1 VEDGGCDDLCRNGA
15 PWPMKMGTIVSLW
28 RYDAVACQALQSAN
42 LRFATIL
49 CYALRP
55 ASS

>member
-1 VEDGGCDDLCRNGA
+1 MEDGGCDDLCRNGA